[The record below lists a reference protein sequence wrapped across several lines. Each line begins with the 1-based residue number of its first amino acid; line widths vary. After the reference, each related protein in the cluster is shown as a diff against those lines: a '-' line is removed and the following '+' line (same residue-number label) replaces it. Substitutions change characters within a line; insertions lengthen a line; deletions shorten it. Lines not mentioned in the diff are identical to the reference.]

1 MDLTWARVLFTL
13 FGILIFFVLML
24 YIVYHKRNK
33 SGYQEVGQSIIDD
46 PDTPAENVHSNPD
59 NGAK

>member
-13 FGILIFFVLML
+13 LVVNFFVLML

>member
-13 FGILIFFVLML
+13 LVFNFFVLML

-33 SGYQEVGQSIIDD
+33 SGYQEVGKSIIDD

>member
-13 FGILIFFVLML
+13 LVFNFFVLML

-33 SGYQEVGQSIIDD
+33 SGYHEVGQSIIDD

>member
-13 FGILIFFVLML
+13 LVFNFVVLML

>member
-13 FGILIFFVLML
+13 LVFVSFVLVL
-24 YIVYHKRNK
+24 WIVFSKRNK
-33 SGYQEVGQSIIDD
+33 TNYDDVAEFIVND
-46 PDTPAENVHSNPD
+46 PDTPNDNVQVKPD

>member
-13 FGILIFFVLML
+13 LVFNFFVLML

-46 PDTPAENVHSNPD
+46 PDTPVENVHSNPD

>member
-13 FGILIFFVLML
+13 LVFNFFVLML

-46 PDTPAENVHSNPD
+46 PDTPAEKVHSNPD